1 MKKKH
6 PLEPPEK
13 ALSRAEWE
21 LMNVCWRKGTVTARQ
36 VLEATAGSRERDYQT
51 VKTLLDRI
59 TSKGYLTMEKLGPL
73 CLYTPAVERRLAVG
87 RAVREFADTVL
98 DRRLAPLMLEMVRK
112 ETLSDDE
119 LGELRDLL
127 DRQSEER

>member
-1 MKKKH
+1 M
-6 PLEPPEK
+6 EPPEK

-36 VLEATAGSRERDYQT
+36 VLEATAGPRERDYQT
-51 VKTLLDRI
+51 IKTLLDRI

-73 CLYTPAVERRLAVG
+73 CLYTPSVERRLAVG

-98 DRRLAPLMLEMVRK
+98 ERRLAPLMLEMVRK
-112 ETLSDDE
+112 EELSDDE

-127 DRQSEER
+127 DRQSREQ